1 MSKCLV
7 LVCCF
12 LSLLTCVALGNVVL
26 IGNNVTLSFEDIEAS
41 FAPAVK
47 GSGECGTLYLAEPL
61 DACSPL
67 RKVDSTIKG
76 TCSPFVLIVRG
87 ACSFEDKVRKAQAAG
102 FKAAIIHDNVDGDLV
117 ANLLAILGL
126 VVKTV
131 ALKFENESP
140 SLSAVTLCECSQRL
154 VAGSSAGIKIH
165 AVFVS
170 KASGELLAK
179 YAGVGNMELWII
191 PSFENS
197 AWSIMAISF
206 ISLLAMSAVLATCFF
221 VRRHRIR
228 RERPRASHVR
238 EFHGMSSHL
247 VKAMPSLIF
256 TAVVED
262 NCTSATCAICLEDY
276 NVGERL
282 RVLPCRH
289 KFHAF
294 CVDAWLTTWRTFCP
308 VCKRDART
316 STGDPPASE
325 RTPLLSSSPAS
336 VASSSVLSSVRSS
349 LASSSAIQIAPASSR
364 SPSVSSTPYMQQ
376 SLQTYRQSPYLSASR
391 SSVDL
396 RNASSQRSHASS
408 YLVSPLSM
416 GYPSASPLNSR
427 YMSPYIPSPSPGNA
441 SSYVGS
447 SSHQPHPL
455 HCSESA
461 ASFSPFASA
470 QSLPGC

>member
-117 ANLLAILGL
+117 AM
-126 VVKTV
+126 
-131 ALKFENESP
+131 
-140 SLSAVTLCECSQRL
+140 
-154 VAGSSAGIKIH
+154 AGSSAGIKIH

>member
-41 FAPAVK
+41 FTPAVK

-67 RKVDSTIKG
+67 RKVDLTVKG

-117 ANLLAILGL
+117 AM
-126 VVKTV
+126 
-131 ALKFENESP
+131 
-140 SLSAVTLCECSQRL
+140 
-154 VAGSSAGIKIH
+154 AGSSAGIKIH

-238 EFHGMSSHL
+238 EFHGMSSRL

-276 NVGERL
+276 SVGERL

-336 VASSSVLSSVRSS
+336 VATSSVLSSVRSS

-376 SLQTYRQSPYLSASR
+376 SLQTFRQSPYLSASR

-416 GYPSASPLNSR
+416 GYPSVSPLNSR

>member
-117 ANLLAILGL
+117 ANLWAILGL

-154 VAGSSAGIKIH
+154 
-165 AVFVS
+165 
-170 KASGELLAK
+170 
-179 YAGVGNMELWII
+179 
-191 PSFENS
+191 
-197 AWSIMAISF
+197 
-206 ISLLAMSAVLATCFF
+206 VLATCFF